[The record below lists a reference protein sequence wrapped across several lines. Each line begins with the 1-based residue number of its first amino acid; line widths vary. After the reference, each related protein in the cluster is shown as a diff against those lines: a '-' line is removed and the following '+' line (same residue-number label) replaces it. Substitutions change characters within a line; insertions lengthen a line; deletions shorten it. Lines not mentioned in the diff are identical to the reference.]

1 MDHGLKSVL
10 ITYCM
15 SRVIAADANS
25 NCFKKSIARE
35 SSAISVNDMFTGSLS
50 SSPNVSLWRKNTTML
65 EIHTIKYMMMENR
78 LMGAVIFCKKF
89 FGKI

>member
-10 ITYCM
+10 ITYCII
-15 SRVIAADANS
+15 RVIAADANS

-35 SSAISVNDMFTGSLS
+35 TSAISVNDMFTGSLS
-50 SSPNVSLWRKNTTML
+50 SSPNVSSWRKNTTML
-65 EIHTIKYMMMENR
+65 EIHAIKYMTMEK
-78 LMGAVIFCKKF
+78 MFIGAFIFCKKF

>member
-1 MDHGLKSVL
+1 ML
-10 ITYCM
+10 IKYCII
-15 SRVIAADANS
+15 RVITADANS

-35 SSAISVNDMFTGSLS
+35 SSAISVNDIFTGSLS